1 MPFTS
6 AYTTAENDLLLED
19 MRTKGSLDG
28 ADFKMYEELWEGLFK
43 VKRSAHGLYKQTKRL
58 QKNYNLSMVFTSIPH
73 TPKKSP
79 IQINTVTNHKVFLP
93 CPKQTSKRNKFRLQ
107 LDYLIRVET
116 DKCIK
121 RIVSVVEALT
131 KEVLLENQ
139 ELLEE
144 LKTLRPYK
152 NTVENHFKKDLTL

>member
-6 AYTTAENDLLLED
+6 IYTEAENNLLLEEAK
-19 MRTKGSLDG
+19 KGSLCG
-28 ADFKMYEELWEGLFK
+28 KDFEMYEELWEGLFK
-43 VKRSAHGLYKQTKRL
+43 VKRSAHGIYKQIKRL
-58 QKNYNLSMVFTSIPH
+58 QKKYQLSITFTSVPQR
-73 TPKKSP
+73 KKPVVSISVP
-79 IQINTVTNHKVFLP
+79 VSSKVLLP

-152 NTVENHFKKDLTL
+152 NTVENHFRKDVLL